1 MNDSQETLAADR
13 HRLLREHVMSEIAAE
28 AEQVGRAKAPRS
40 RRRLVWLVASPV
52 AVGAVAAVTLVVP
65 GGHESGS
72 GPAGPGVPTVSVSSA
87 ATTSAPAT
95 SASPTA
101 QASATAPASAQA
113 SASPVVSPTDA
124 AGLLAQAARAAAN
137 RPDPHAKNGQ
147 FTYRRLLQDGDLESR
162 RERRMWFSV
171 DGRSEGLIVDPG
183 MPGPQGGD
191 RTPWPAPLGEAEGA
205 PRVASFST
213 QTYAFLA
220 SLPTDPEGVLKALLD
235 ADRSK
240 AVAGMPMTKEL
251 RYRIAFGDVQTAF
264 MNVTAPPAVQAAL
277 MQAAAKLP
285 GTSVVADEVDAAGR
299 HGVAVVGMN
308 GTMRVSLIFDTGTGA
323 FLGVREVLLKD
334 LPPVGADGL
343 PPVGEPSPGANK
355 GKGYTHSSAVFEEG
369 IVDHAGDGLKG

>member
-28 AEQVGRAKAPRS
+28 AARGTEAKAPRS

-72 GPAGPGVPTVSVSSA
+72 GPAGPGTPTVSVSSA
-87 ATTSAPAT
+87 ATTPASPTT
-95 SASPTA
+95 SASP
-101 QASATAPASAQA
+101 SATASASGTA
-113 SASPVVSPTDA
+113 SASPTVAPTDA
-124 AGLLAQAARAAAN
+124 AGLLAQAARAAAS

-147 FTYRRLLQDGDLESR
+147 FTYQRLLQDGDLESR

-191 RTPWPAPLGEAEGA
+191 RNPWPAPLGKAEGA
-205 PRVASFST
+205 PREASFST

-220 SLPTDPEGVLKALLD
+220 SLPTDPEGLLQALLN

-240 AVAGMPMTKEL
+240 MVAGMPMTKEL
-251 RYRIAFGDVQTAF
+251 RYQIAFGDVQMAF

-308 GTMRVSLIFDTGTGA
+308 GTMRVSLIFDTTTGA

-355 GKGYTHSSAVFEEG
+355 GKGYTHSSAVFEAG

>member
-28 AEQVGRAKAPRS
+28 AAQAARAKAPRS

-65 GGHESGS
+65 GGRESGS
-72 GPAGPGVPTVSVSSA
+72 GPAGSGVPAVSVSSP

-95 SASPTA
+95 PASPTA
-101 QASATAPASAQA
+101 QASATA
-113 SASPVVSPTDA
+113 SPVTSPTDA
-124 AGLLAQAARAAAN
+124 AGLLAQAARAAAS
-137 RPDPHAKNGQ
+137 RPDPHAGNGQ
-147 FTYRRLLQDGDLESR
+147 FTYQRLLQDGDLESR

-183 MPGPQGGD
+183 MRGPQGDD
-191 RTPWPAPLGEAEGA
+191 RTPWPAPLGRAEGA
-205 PRVASFST
+205 PREASFST

-220 SLPTDPEGVLKALLD
+220 SLPTDPERLLQALLD

-251 RYRIAFGDVQTAF
+251 RYQIAFGDVQTAF

-308 GTMRVSLIFDTGTGA
+308 GTMRVSLIFDAETGA

-355 GKGYTHSSAVFEEG
+355 GKGYTHSSAVFEAG
-369 IVDHAGDGLKG
+369 VVDHAGDELKG